1 MTLREP
7 YWMDCFSPST
17 RRACLANRDGT
28 HWQEGQSFV
37 GNFPYGGNNADVM
50 ALRQVFGWFLS
61 CNKPRLRE
69 RWRIDR
75 VVAARDLT
83 GRRSSTDC

>member
-37 GNFPYGGNNADVM
+37 GFPHRGNNADVM

-69 RWRIDR
+69 AVADR
-75 VVAARDLT
+75 PC
-83 GRRSSTDC
+83 RRREGFDRPQV